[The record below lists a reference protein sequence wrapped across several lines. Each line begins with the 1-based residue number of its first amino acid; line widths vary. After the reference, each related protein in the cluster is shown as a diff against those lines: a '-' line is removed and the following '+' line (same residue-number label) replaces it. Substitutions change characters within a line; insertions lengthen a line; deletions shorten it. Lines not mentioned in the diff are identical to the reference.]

1 MTITLTTDEQIIL
14 AAIINE
20 TIAELREAKRTWGTS
35 DEDKDMDFFFDERIQ
50 NYTILRDKIII

>member
-20 TIAELREAKRTWGTS
+20 TIAELREAKRTWGTGE
-35 DEDKDMDFFFDERIQ
+35 EDKDMDFFFDERIQ

>member
-35 DEDKDMDFFFDERIQ
+35 EEDKDMDFFFDERIQ